1 MAKALRK
8 TLRDRSIRRTVCGW
22 RVRMEE
28 GFCRKSAETSSNG
41 QSVKKSSLKT
51 ARGKFEENAKR
62 RRKEGGAT
70 NV

>member
-1 MAKALRK
+1 
-8 TLRDRSIRRTVCGW
+8 
-22 RVRMEE
+22 MEE

-41 QSVKKSSLKT
+41 QSVKKSSHKT

-62 RRKEGGAT
+62 RRKEDGAT

>member
-1 MAKALRK
+1 
-8 TLRDRSIRRTVCGW
+8 
-22 RVRMEE
+22 MEE

-41 QSVKKSSLKT
+41 QSVKKSSHKT